1 MGQKVHPK
9 GFRLDLNRDWKSV
22 WYAPKKEYGDRVL
35 EDIKIRAFIREK
47 VGHAGI
53 KSVNIKRS
61 IGDVK
66 VTVIVLRPGVVIG
79 RGGSGHEM
87 LKEEL
92 ERLTGAKVELSVES
106 FKDKDL
112 SAVLVAEEVA
122 SQIKRRLPVR
132 RIIKSTASRVMAAG
146 AKGVRVQ
153 VAGVIGGPSSIA
165 RREHVTQG
173 SVPMQTLRAKID
185 YAKRTAFTGY
195 GTLGVKVW
203 IHLPDKD

>member
-1 MGQKVHPK
+1 MGQKVHPV
-9 GFRLDLNRDWKSV
+9 GFRLNLNRDWKSI
-22 WYAPKKEYGDRVL
+22 WYASKKDYGDKVY
-35 EDIKIRAFIREK
+35 EDIQIRDFIKEK

-53 KSVNIKRS
+53 KSISIKRS

-66 VTVIVLRPGVVIG
+66 VTVVVLRPGVVIG

-92 ERLTGAKVELSVES
+92 KRLTRAKVELSVES

-112 SAVLVAEEVA
+112 SAALVAEDVV
-122 SQIKRRLPVR
+122 SQIKRRMPVR
-132 RIIKSTASRVMAAG
+132 RIIKSASSRVMAAG

-153 VAGVIGGPSSIA
+153 VSGVIGGPSSIA
-165 RREHVTQG
+165 RREHFTQG

-185 YAKRTAFTGY
+185 YVKTTAFTGY

-203 IHLPDKD
+203 IHLPDKE